1 MCVIICIEDG
11 KYPDYKTLKDA
22 ESLNSHG
29 GSISWVDNGKISY
42 HKGITAKK
50 INEYIN
56 KKLKPSQVKT
66 AVIHFRIASVGAVNQ
81 KLCHPFPISN
91 TVSTKLKVMDSDHD
105 LLFHNG
111 TISNWEGML
120 IKAIQGRIAIL
131 PKGELS
137 DSRVMA
143 YLINEVG
150 HEFLAKLVGN
160 SFTILTKKGI
170 IKYGGW
176 VDVGDNKC
184 SNDYFVKSRY
194 YQNDD
199 YFDKTD
205 KEIDKRLITKKDY
218 KLYNELVE
226 DFYIDDY
233 EILGYLKEGKTMG
246 EIKEIIADT
255 QISDKYYRDFEDI
268 NNSVSKDYNGYKS
281 HKGYE
286 Y

>member
-1 MCVIICIEDG
+1 MCVIICVEDG
-11 KYPDYKTLKDA
+11 KYPDFKTLKDA

-50 INEYIN
+50 INDYIN
-56 KKLKPSQVKT
+56 KRLKPNNVKI

-81 KLCHPFPISN
+81 KLCHPFPIS
-91 TVSTKLKVMDSDHD
+91 THVSTKLKVMDSQHD

-111 TISNWEGML
+111 TITNWEGML
-120 IKAIQGRIAIL
+120 IKAIQGKVALL

-137 DSRVMA
+137 DSRIMA
-143 YLINEVG
+143 YLINELG
-150 HEFLAKLVGN
+150 HEFLSKLAGN
-160 SFTILTKKGI
+160 SFTILTKQGI

-176 VDVGDNKC
+176 VTVGDNEC

-194 YQNDD
+194 YQSED
-199 YFDKTD
+199 YDITD
-205 KEIDKRLITKKDY
+205 KKLDKLLKTKKDY
-218 KLYNELVE
+218 KIYNELVE

-233 EILGYLKEGKTMG
+233 EILGYLNEGLTMV
-246 EIKEIIADT
+246 EIKATIEDT
-255 QISDKYYRDFEDI
+255 QISEKYYEDFQ
-268 NNSVSKDYNGYKS
+268 NVNSSISKDYKGY
-281 HKGYE
+281 KGYE